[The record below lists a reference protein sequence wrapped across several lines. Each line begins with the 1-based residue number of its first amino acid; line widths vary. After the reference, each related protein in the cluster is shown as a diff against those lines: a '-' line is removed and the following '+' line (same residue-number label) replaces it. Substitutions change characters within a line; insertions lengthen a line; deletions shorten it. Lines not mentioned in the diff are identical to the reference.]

1 MRVAITGSSGLVG
14 TALRAELER
23 QGWSITRIVR
33 GQASAGAGSVA
44 WDPEGGRIDAAGLD
58 GHDVVVHTAG
68 EPIAGVWTAARKRRI
83 EESRVLGTELLAR
96 TLASLS
102 SKPALLISFSGVNYY
117 GDRNPAEPMTEEK
130 PPGTGFLARVCIRLE
145 AATRDASEAGI
156 RVVIPRLGNV
166 LSAEGG
172 MLSVL
177 KPIFRLGLG
186 AKFGS
191 GDQIWPWIALEDV
204 IFAILHVI
212 AHDELRGPVN
222 FVAPNPV
229 TNAQFT
235 RALARAL
242 HRPSFA
248 LPAFAAK
255 LAPGNMAE
263 EILLGGARVV
273 PAKLLESGYVFRF
286 PELDSALRAV
296 V

>member
-14 TALRAELER
+14 TALRAELVR
-23 QGWSITRIVR
+23 KGWSVTRIVR
-33 GQASAGAGSVA
+33 GQTSAGTGSVA
-44 WDPEGGRIDAAGLD
+44 WDPEGGRIDAAGLE

-68 EPIAGVWTAARKRRI
+68 EPIAAVWTAAKKRRI
-83 EESRVLGTELLAR
+83 EDSRVLGTELLAR
-96 TLASLS
+96 ALASLS

-130 PPGTGFLARVCIRLE
+130 PPGTGFLARVCIRWE

-191 GDQIWPWIALEDV
+191 GEQIWPWIALEDV
-204 IFAILHVI
+204 IFALLHVI
-212 AHDELRGPVN
+212 SHEEVRGPVN
-222 FVAPNPV
+222 FVAPTAV

-242 HRPSFA
+242 HRPTFA
-248 LPAFAAK
+248 IPAFAAK

-273 PAKLLESGYVFRF
+273 PAKLLESGYAFRF